1 MENIEEVLR
10 RFKFSEKERDGVH
23 LDNKEMAKGVLEC
36 KLSLIGK
43 VWGEK
48 QTNIRGV
55 KSFANS
61 MWPQV
66 NNLKVM
72 EIGRNLFHF
81 IFEKENDIEVVMS
94 RRPWIYDGQPLI
106 LLRREASMEEDEE
119 ALSKTLIWVQIWNI
133 PLHLLCLDYKLFEI
147 FLL

>member
-94 RRPWIYDGQPLI
+94 KRP
-106 LLRREASMEEDEE
+106 
-119 ALSKTLIWVQIWNI
+119 
-133 PLHLLCLDYKLFEI
+133 
-147 FLL
+147 